1 MKWLFNKC
9 RRYEAGVSLLA
20 AGALPEEERTG
31 VVAHLAGC
39 AACRA
44 RLVELQSLA
53 YGLTRLGESLPQVEP
68 PASLQRRWMKQVR
81 ESAKP
86 ETVHPTC
93 GEIFGWLSGRRAA
106 WGSLAAVWGL
116 ILFFNVTAPEVQ
128 MASQATLPVAP
139 GVLWQMFKLD
149 RQTAMLTGWSDGLGS
164 ETGPLPAGRTP
175 KPIIAPPRSEQRG
188 GVALA

>member
-20 AGALPEEERTG
+20 AGALPKEERTW
-31 VVAHLAGC
+31 VAAHLAEC

-44 RLVELQSLA
+44 RLAELKSLA
-53 YGLTRLGESLPQVEP
+53 TGLTRLGQSLPQVEP

-93 GEIFGWLSGRRAA
+93 ADIFGWLSGRRAA
-106 WGSLAAVWGL
+106 WSSLVAVWGL
-116 ILFFNVTAPEVQ
+116 ILFFNVAAPEVQ
-128 MASQATLPVAP
+128 MTSHATLPVTP
-139 GVLWQMFKLD
+139 SVLWQMLQLD

-164 ETGPLPAGRTP
+164 EAGLLPAGRKP
-175 KPIIAPPRSEQRG
+175 KPLIAPPRSEQRST
-188 GVALA
+188 VALA

>member
-31 VVAHLAGC
+31 VENHLADC

-44 RLVELQSLA
+44 RLAELKSLA
-53 YGLTRLGESLPQVEP
+53 NSLTRLSASLPQVEP
-68 PASLQRRWMKQVR
+68 SASLQRRWMKQIR

-86 ETVHPTC
+86 ETGYPTC
-93 GEIFGWLSGRRAA
+93 GELFGWLSGRRLA

-116 ILFFNVTAPEVQ
+116 ILFFNMAAPEVQ
-128 MASQATLPVAP
+128 TASRATVPVTP
-139 GVLWQMFKLD
+139 RVLWQVLKLNS
-149 RQTAMLTGWSDGLGS
+149 QTAMLTGWPDGLGS
-164 ETGPLPAGRTP
+164 EAAPLPVGRKP
-175 KPIIAPPRSEQRG
+175 KPVMLPPRSEQRSTM
-188 GVALA
+188 ALA